1 MDMNMD
7 INADIFKT
15 IEPVT
20 FESITVVTGEKK
32 AKYLLWQLEL
42 SMMHAKQIDIIVS
55 FLRESGV
62 KMLLPKLKIAQERGV
77 PIRILTGTYLG
88 ITQPSALYLLRSE
101 LGDKVDL
108 RFYADSH
115 RSFHPKAYFF
125 HGEQESRV
133 FIGSS
138 NISQSALTSGIEW
151 NYCLSSLVDKQAFT
165 QFYSSFEDLFYTKSV
180 EITDTV
186 LRNYAKNWVRPAVA
200 KDFARYEKQSEGER
214 EEEKVGEK
222 EGVKKGEKE
231 NLQDN
236 YQEQVCQP
244 QVYQLQVY
252 QPRGVQIE
260 ALYELDKS
268 RKDGATKGIVHAATG
283 IGKTYLAAFDSV
295 SYEKVLFVA
304 HREEIL
310 RQAAEAFHNVRPND
324 SYGFFTG
331 DRKDVDVNLLFAS
344 VASLGRDEVLK
355 SYFAF
360 NSFDYIVMDECHH
373 STADQYRRILNYFQ
387 PKYLLGLT
395 ATPERM
401 DGRSVYELYD
411 FEVPYEITLKEAVNC
426 GVLVPFHYYG
436 IMDETVDYST
446 LKFVKGHYEEKELNS
461 VYLGN
466 EKRDQFIFGY
476 FQKYHPK
483 HALGFCCSRLHA
495 EHMAKFFSEAG
506 VAARAVYSRGDSV
519 GKEESESYWID
530 REEAVKKL
538 ESGEV
543 NVLFSV
549 DMFNEGV
556 DIPLVDLVMFLRPTE
571 SPIVFL
577 QQLGRG
583 LRKAPGKEYLTVLD
597 FTGNYRQANLAPY
610 LLSGE
615 QIDFAVSTAD
625 VALNLP
631 YPQDCVVDFD
641 LKLLDL
647 FRRMEEG
654 SRKGPQA
661 VMREYRRVKEL
672 LQRVPTRVELFMHM
686 DEGVYQYCLK
696 HKKENPF
703 RHYLRFRSE
712 AGDGDLEDEK
722 FKWIGTDAGEFLELI
737 EQTSMQKSYKMPVLS
752 AFCEVDSGSVD
763 SANGLKMAVTE
774 SDVLRS
780 WKKFYQTGTN
790 WKDVNKCKTKA
801 DFENMTD
808 KDHLQNITKNPVN
821 FLKQSGKGFFVDK
834 DGYLIA
840 LKDEMQTVLQE
851 GGTKF
856 ANEVK
861 DIVQYRVL
869 EYYWKRYRDKA

>member
-1 MDMNMD
+1 MNIDVNELEVMED
-7 INADIFKT
+7 IA
-15 IEPVT
+15 
-20 FESITVVTGEKK
+20 SLAVVTGEKRE
-32 AKYLLWQLEL
+32 KYLFWQLEI
-42 SMMHAKQIDIIVS
+42 SMTYAKRIDLIVS
-55 FLRESGV
+55 FLMESGV
-62 KMLLPKLKIAQERGV
+62 KMLLPQLKQAQKRGV
-77 PIRILTGTYLG
+77 PIRILTGNYLG

-101 LGDKVDL
+101 LGDQIDL

-125 HGEQESRV
+125 HADKESRV

-138 NISQSALTSGIEW
+138 NISRSALTSGIEW
-151 NYCLSSLVDKQAFT
+151 NYCLSSVVDKQAFD
-165 QFYSSFEDLFYTKSV
+165 QFYASFEDLFNNKSV
-180 EITDTV
+180 EITDSV
-186 LRNYAKNWVRPAVA
+186 LKKYAKSWVRPAVA
-200 KDFARYEKQSEGER
+200 KDLARYEKQSE
-214 EEEKVGEK
+214 EEKQSGLK
-222 EGVKKGEKE
+222 
-231 NLQDN
+231 
-236 YQEQVCQP
+236 QE
-244 QVYQLQVY
+244 YE
-252 QPRGVQIE
+252 PRGVQIE
-260 ALYELDKS
+260 ALYELEKS
-268 RKDGATKGIVHAATG
+268 RKEGAEKGIVHAATG
-283 IGKTYLAAFDSV
+283 IGKTYLAAFDSLP
-295 SYEKVLFVA
+295 YKRVLFVA

-331 DRKDVDVNLLFAS
+331 DKKDVDVNLLFAS

-355 SYFAF
+355 SYFTSD
-360 NSFDYIVMDECHH
+360 SFDYVVMDECHH
-373 STADQYRRILNYFQ
+373 STADQYRRILSFFE

-411 FEVPYEITLKEAVNC
+411 FEVPYEITLKEAVNR

-436 IMDETVDYST
+436 IMDETVDYSA
-446 LKFVKGHYEEKELNS
+446 LKFVKGHYEEKELNAA
-461 VYLGN
+461 YLEN

-476 FQKYHPK
+476 FQKYRPK

-506 VAARAVYSRGDSV
+506 VAARAVYSRGREGSV
-519 GKEESESYWID
+519 GKEEIEGKEEIKSYWID
-530 REEAVKKL
+530 REEAIKKL

-543 NVLFSV
+543 KVLFSV

-583 LRKAPGKEYLTVLD
+583 LRKAPGKDYLTVLD
-597 FTGNYRQANLAPY
+597 FAGNYRQANLAPY

-654 SRKGPQA
+654 SRKGSQA

-672 LQRVPTRVELFMHM
+672 LQRVPTRVEFFMHM

-696 HKKENPF
+696 NKKENPF

-712 AGDGDLEDEK
+712 TGDGDLEDEK
-722 FKWIGTDAGEFLELI
+722 RKWIGTDAGDFLELI
-737 EQTSMQKSYKMPVLS
+737 EQTNMQKSYKMPVLS
-752 AFCEVDSGSVD
+752 AFCEADGGSE
-763 SANGLKMAVTE
+763 NGLKMAVTE
-774 SDVLRS
+774 SEVLRS

-801 DFENMTD
+801 DFENTTD
-808 KDHLQNITKNPVN
+808 KEHLQLITKNPVN
-821 FLKQSGKGFFVDK
+821 FLKQSGKGFFIDRE
-834 DGYLIA
+834 GYLIA
-840 LKDEMQTVLQE
+840 LKDEMQAVQQE
-851 GGTKF
+851 GGTRF
-856 ANEVK
+856 ADEIR

-869 EYYWKRYRDKA
+869 EYYWKRYRDKE